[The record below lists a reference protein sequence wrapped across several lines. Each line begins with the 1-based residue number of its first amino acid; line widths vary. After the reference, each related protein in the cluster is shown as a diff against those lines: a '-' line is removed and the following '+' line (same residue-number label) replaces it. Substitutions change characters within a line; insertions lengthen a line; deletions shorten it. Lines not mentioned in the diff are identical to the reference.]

1 MSSSQVARPG
11 CASRNVRGL
20 VARML
25 VASALALTAT
35 SVALAE
41 EDADETYAIGL
52 WGDLPYSDLQASES
66 I

>member
-1 MSSSQVARPG
+1 
-11 CASRNVRGL
+11 VRGL
-20 VARML
+20 VARIL

-35 SVALAE
+35 SVALAD